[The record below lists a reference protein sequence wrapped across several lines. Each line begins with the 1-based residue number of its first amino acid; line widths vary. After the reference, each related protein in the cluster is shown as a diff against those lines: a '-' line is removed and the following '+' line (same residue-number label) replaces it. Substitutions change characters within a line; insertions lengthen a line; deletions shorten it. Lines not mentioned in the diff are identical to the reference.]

1 MAMVPAVI
9 SILHTRIFRI
19 LSKSPNKSGRCFI
32 YRDFGVPNVNH
43 LIIIASESM
52 MVVGNICSTPHGGL
66 TQRNATIS
74 VEQIIQLIA
83 LMLLNICVTRSGF
96 FFNRTRFLM
105 GVKHN

>member
-1 MAMVPAVI
+1 M
-9 SILHTRIFRI
+9 
-19 LSKSPNKSGRCFI
+19 
-32 YRDFGVPNVNH
+32 PNVNH

>member
-1 MAMVPAVI
+1 MVPAVI

-83 LMLLNICVTRSGF
+83 LYVADYMCYTFRF
-96 FFNRTRFLM
+96 FF
-105 GVKHN
+105 